1 MNIQSLLSVER
12 FPETERVPKDELTS
26 ESSQTKQRVTRIAYP
41 PVLSVSQGSSLAIN
55 LLCGD
60 EDSG

>member
-1 MNIQSLLSVER
+1 VER
-12 FPETERVPKDELTS
+12 FPESERVPKDELTL
-26 ESSQTKQRVTRIAYP
+26 ESSLKRVMGIAYP
-41 PVLSVSQGSSLAIN
+41 VVLSGSLGSSIATS